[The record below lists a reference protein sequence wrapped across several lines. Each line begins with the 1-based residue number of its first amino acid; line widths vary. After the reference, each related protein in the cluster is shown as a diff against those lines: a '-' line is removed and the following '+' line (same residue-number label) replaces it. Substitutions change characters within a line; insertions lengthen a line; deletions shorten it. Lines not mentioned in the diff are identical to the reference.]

1 MKPSKK
7 ILILIMTSVALLS
20 CSPNPAS
27 EQAPQMTSTTVITVK
42 TPTQPAPTQN
52 STPAIN
58 PTSEPLTT
66 PIPNESGL
74 TIEENEII
82 GAIDFEPLTFEPV
95 YGSQEAILERHAEEK
110 ERPSRNL
117 ISVVINEEDRL
128 IASESFAS
136 PEEGTVTLRRNNE
149 IIFEVDIGEGSTV
162 TNLRGLWVE
171 DGDWVLE
178 VAHVSSTK
186 KDNTVHLEITGQVYR
201 NGVNLN
207 DLYGYEEIFGYQHL
221 DDKPFYFYKL
231 DGKIHLSYD
240 GKDLPLWYD
249 KVWHYG
255 CCSIGALNPITASNW
270 IGFWGIRDDVRYY
283 TEIGRY

>member
-7 ILILIMTSVALLS
+7 ILILIMTSVAMVG
-20 CSPNPAS
+20 CSPNLAS
-27 EQAPQMTSTTVITVK
+27 EQAPQMTSTPARATR
-42 TPTQPAPTQN
+42 TPTLPASTQSSSLTATPTL
-52 STPAIN
+52 
-58 PTSEPLTT
+58 EPLTT

-74 TIEENEII
+74 TIEENEIV
-82 GAIDFEPLTFEPV
+82 GDIDFEPLTFEPV

-110 ERPSRNL
+110 ERPSGNL
-117 ISVVINEEDRL
+117 ISVVINEDDRL

-136 PEEGTVTLRRNNE
+136 PEEGIVTLRLNNE
-149 IIFEVDIGEGSTV
+149 IIFEADIGVGSTV

-171 DGDWVLE
+171 GEDWVLE
-178 VAHVSSTK
+178 VAHASSVK
-186 KDNTVHLEITGQVYR
+186 QDNSVHLEIIGQVYR

-221 DDKPFYFYKL
+221 GDKPFYFYKL
-231 DGKIHLSYD
+231 NGKIHISYD
-240 GKDLPLWYD
+240 GVDLPLWYD

-270 IGFWGIRDDVRYY
+270 IGF
-283 TEIGRY
+283 

>member
-7 ILILIMTSVALLS
+7 ILILIMTSVVLVS
-20 CSPNPAS
+20 CSPNIAS
-27 EQAPQMTSTTVITVK
+27 EQAPQMTSTPAKATR

-52 STPAIN
+52 STSTAA
-58 PTSEPLTT
+58 PTPGPLPTA
-66 PIPNESGL
+66 IPNESGL

-82 GAIDFEPLTFEPV
+82 GDIDFEPLTFEPV
-95 YGSQEAILERHAEEK
+95 HGSQEAILERHAEEK
-110 ERPSRNL
+110 ERPSGNL

-128 IASESFAS
+128 TASEYFAS
-136 PEEGTVTLRRNNE
+136 PEEGIVTLRLNNE
-149 IIFEVDIGEGSTV
+149 IIFEVGIGEGSTV

-178 VAHVSSTK
+178 VAHVTSVK
-186 KDNTVHLEITGQVYR
+186 QDNTVHLEIIGQVYR

-240 GKDLPLWYD
+240 GKDLPIWYD

-255 CCSIGALNPITASNW
+255 CCSIGVLNPKAASNW
-270 IGFWGIRDDVRYY
+270 IGFWGIRDGVWYY
-283 TEIGRY
+283 TEIGQY